1 MNFSKSDKLT
11 ILEMKVSE
19 MKNLLIKEEIKAEEL
34 ISIHIDQ
41 VEKFNKVTNAICT
54 FIPDQAISQAKKIDL
69 KKDFELPLA
78 GIPTFIKDLTA
89 TKGIRTCLLYTS
101 DAADE

>member
-69 KKDFELPLA
+69 KIHAISEVAKSKIESA
-78 GIPTFIKDLTA
+78 GGSVEIIN
-89 TKGIRTCLLYTS
+89 
-101 DAADE
+101 E